1 AYGIVG
7 MERTDVPG
15 LATESDGR
23 WAYPTLV
30 KPPLP
35 SGSPGPFAETN
46 PAGTHH
52 ADLRALLLPAPEGAT
67 ETKALRGSD
76 GWLTTEDYLAEF

>member
-1 AYGIVG
+1 MRWTAAVVVFAAAGTGAAYGIVG

-52 ADLRALLLPAPEGAT
+52 ADLRALLLP
-67 ETKALRGSD
+67 
-76 GWLTTEDYLAEF
+76 